1 MLKKALQA
9 WDQSYRILVKVK
21 VIIQTEKME
30 FSRKVLNVIF

>member
-9 WDQSYRILVKVK
+9 HDQSYRILVKVK

-30 FSRKVLNVIF
+30 FSRRVLNVTF